1 MKKWKIILV
10 VLFVIITALT
20 VLSRFYRQVAVD
32 DTPPVLTCTQDVL
45 EVSVDAGRKSCFREF
60 RLGTIET
67 AILRVK
73 LW

>member
-32 DTPPVLTCTQDVL
+32 DT
-45 EVSVDAGRKSCFREF
+45 RRF
-60 RLGTIET
+60 
-67 AILRVK
+67 
-73 LW
+73 